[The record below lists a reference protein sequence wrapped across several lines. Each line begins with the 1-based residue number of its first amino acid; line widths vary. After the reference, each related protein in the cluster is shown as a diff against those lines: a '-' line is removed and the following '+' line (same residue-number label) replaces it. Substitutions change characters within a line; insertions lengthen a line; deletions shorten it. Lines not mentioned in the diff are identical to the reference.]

1 MSEGTRTAVPYL
13 DRMRTRRLRGAGWLL
28 LLGSLALA
36 LAGRTAAHGGSL
48 RSAPARSLAV
58 PLWLFLSTGGGVV
71 GVSFLLTSFVTDRGF
86 IRAVHDGRHEIA
98 LPASARR
105 GLGLALRLVGL
116 AGLVA
121 ILAAGAFGPV
131 DPLRNLAVLV
141 VWVGWWAGFTM
152 TTYLVGNAWPALNP
166 FRAVLLLRE
175 ALPSPDRDLPAWLAS
190 WPAVVG
196 LLGLVWLE
204 VVSPLADDP
213 RLLAGV
219 VFTYSLVTFAGAYVF
234 GASWFERV
242 DPVSR
247 VFAAYGAVAPLYRD
261 DDGRIRARL
270 PGTGLEDAGLV
281 TDASGVAF
289 VVALLWVTTYDGLV
303 ATPPWREFATA
314 AVGAGVPAV
323 VLYPAALVAGFALFF
338 GLYRW
343 AVRRGRR
350 AAESYREPAELARRF
365 APSLLAI
372 AAGYHVAHYL
382 GYFVELS
389 PTLAGVLAAPLSPPA
404 PVAVVLP
411 TWFSVLALGFV
422 LLGHL
427 VAIWVA
433 HAVAYDLFPS
443 RMQAVRSQ
451 YALTAAMVF
460 YTMTSLWI
468 VSRPYAAPPFV

>member
-1 MSEGTRTAVPYL
+1 MRDARLRTAGV
-13 DRMRTRRLRGAGWLL
+13 TLL
-28 LLGSLALA
+28 AASVALA
-36 LAGRTAAHGGSL
+36 LAGRAAAHGGSL
-48 RSAPARSLAV
+48 RTAPARSLAI

-71 GVSFLLTSFVTDRGF
+71 GVSFLLTSFVTDREL
-86 IRAVHDGRHEIA
+86 IRAVHD
-98 LPASARR
+98 ARR
-105 GLGLALRLVGL
+105 DLPLPDGLRAALGVGARLLGL
-116 AGLVA
+116 AGLVGV
-121 ILAAGAFGPV
+121 LLVGAFGPT
-131 DPLRNLAVLV
+131 DPLRNLGVLV
-141 VWVGWWAGFTM
+141 VWVGWWAGYTM
-152 TTYLVGNAWPALNP
+152 TTYLAGNSWPGLNP
-166 FRAVLLLRE
+166 WRVALDLRE
-175 ALPSPDRDLPAWLAS
+175 RLPAPDVSYPERFAS
-190 WPAVVG
+190 WPAVAG
-196 LLGLVWLE
+196 LLGFVWLE

-219 VFTYSLVTFAGAYVF
+219 VAAYTVVTLVGAYALGGV
-234 GASWFERV
+234 WFDRI
-242 DPVSR
+242 DPVAR

-261 DDGRIRARL
+261 DDDRLRARV
-270 PGTGLEDAGLV
+270 PGTGLEAEFVRDRS
-281 TDASGVAF
+281 DVAF

-303 ATPPWREFATA
+303 ATPPWRDFARA
-314 AVGAGVPAV
+314 VVGAGVPAV
-323 VLYPAALVAGFALFF
+323 LLYPAALLAGFGTFLA
-338 GLYRW
+338 LYRW

-350 AAESYREPAELARRF
+350 DAESYRDPLVIARRF

-389 PTLAGVLAAPLSPPA
+389 PALLGALVAPLSPGA

-411 TWFSVLALGFV
+411 SWFSVLALGFV

-451 YALTAAMVF
+451 YALTAVMVF

-468 VSRPYAAPPFV
+468 VSRPYATPPFV